1 MAEENKNDQ
10 QTPQGEKTPTVEE
23 LLARVK
29 ALEDEKKVMQG
40 TIDKQ
45 KASIDNASGDAAEWK
60 RKYRSTLDDATRK
73 EQEQTER
80 LSQIEAELA
89 GYKTRDVKNGYAQK
103 LVDAGY
109 DMATAKAMA
118 DGLPEGVPDTFFES
132 QKTFLANKTQELKT
146 AAINSQPN
154 LPAGATPSSQDAQSA
169 EDAKLRKW
177 FGLA

>member
-1 MAEENKNDQ
+1 MAEEKKNDQ
-10 QTPQGEKTPTVEE
+10 QTPQEQTPTIEE

-29 ALEDEKKVMQG
+29 ALEDEKKSMQG

-118 DGLPEGVPDTFFES
+118 EGLPEGVPDTFFES

-146 AAINSQPN
+146 AAINAQPS
-154 LPAGATPSSQDAQSA
+154 LPVGTPPNGADAEAAEVAKILKAAGIS
-169 EDAKLRKW
+169 
-177 FGLA
+177 